1 MPSSSLRPNTRE
13 LLLAKF
19 EALLDEYDLVA
30 NSAAYGEALND
41 VEAFFLIQGRKF
53 LQETFQERFQEHVQ
67 RTEATAE
74 AKQCPHCKKK
84 RATKTRNRKP

>member
-19 EALLDEYDLVA
+19 EALLDECDLVA

-41 VEAFFLIQGRKF
+41 VEVFFLIKGRKF
-53 LQETFQERFQEHVQ
+53 LQETSY
-67 RTEATAE
+67 
-74 AKQCPHCKKK
+74 
-84 RATKTRNRKP
+84 